1 MKVTHKNS
9 REEFDLDYM
18 VYTKFFGMYGY
29 LIITPLKEIAFIV
42 SVEDKN
48 IYNMTDEFEVSIQQ

>member
-29 LIITPLKEIAFIV
+29 LIITPLKEIVFIV

-48 IYNMTDEFEVSIQQ
+48 LYNITDEFEVSIQQ